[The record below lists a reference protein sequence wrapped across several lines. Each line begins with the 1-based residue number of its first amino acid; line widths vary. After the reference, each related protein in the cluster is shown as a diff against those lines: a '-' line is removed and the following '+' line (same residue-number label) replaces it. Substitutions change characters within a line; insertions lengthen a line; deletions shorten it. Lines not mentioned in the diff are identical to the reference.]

1 MSVTPL
7 TPLPMAAAAD
17 DTNDLERMTSLN
29 RAMPTDVRNALSW
42 LAHLLDASLPLRAS
56 EDSDEFANRHLNRG
70 GVGLVALCEHLGPLT
85 GSVIAHAFGDDM
97 RQHPPIEVAGLYSD
111 ESPAWDLLDLP
122 GSDTQ
127 SMPSGLVAAFA
138 AGTLADVEL
147 VVVVGMN
154 WKPSRIV
161 VHARAEDSTAAQA
174 YLDDLRRR
182 GREAE
187 SYLRGRCLQV
197 RGDHDDIAVTPI
209 DVPATN
215 RRDVIVSDS
224 VWRELDLN
232 VSALFTRRELLTQMG
247 LGTNRGMLLFG
258 PPGTGKSAL
267 CRVLAAELVG
277 DVTVVFCDAR
287 VIGAHMGAVYQ
298 ELTRLAP
305 ALVVLEDLDLVVG
318 NRRSG
323 REGGG
328 LHDFLTTLDGVMSS
342 HDGIVTIATTNDVKA
357 LDDAAVRAARFDRII
372 EIPLPDAGLRASIL
386 RRYLGALADTI
397 KVNAVAA
404 ATDGAS
410 GAALRELVRRAVL
423 VDGEGFTSATL
434 LRLAREGLGATMTG
448 QYL

>member
-7 TPLPMAAAAD
+7 PAATRDVETDDLHRAAA
-17 DTNDLERMTSLN
+17 LN
-29 RAMPTDVRNALSW
+29 RAMPTEVRDALSW

-56 EDSDEFANRHLNRG
+56 EDSDEFADRHLNRG
-70 GVGLVALCEHLGPLT
+70 GVGLISLCEHLGPLT

-97 RQHPPIEVAGLYSD
+97 RQHAPTEVSGLYSD

-122 GSDTQ
+122 GSNAQ
-127 SMPSGLVAAFA
+127 SVPSGLVAAFA
-138 AGTLADVEL
+138 AGTLADVDL
-147 VVVVGMN
+147 VVAIAMN

-161 VHARAEDSTAAQA
+161 VHARAEDAASAQV
-174 YLDDLRRR
+174 YLDELRRR

-197 RGDHDDIAVTPI
+197 RGDHDSINVTPI
-209 DVPATN
+209 DVPHA
-215 RRDVIVSDS
+215 RRGDVIVSNA

-232 VSALFTRRELLTQMG
+232 VSALFTRRELLTKLG

-267 CRVLAAELVG
+267 CRVLAAELIG

-287 VIGAHMGAVYQ
+287 AIGARMGAVYR

-305 ALVVLEDLDLVVG
+305 ALVVLEDLDLVVA

-323 REGGG
+323 RESGGG
-328 LHDFLTTLDGVMSS
+328 LHDFLTALDGVMSS

-372 EIPLPDAGLRASIL
+372 EIPLPDAGLRAAIL
-386 RRYLGALADTI
+386 TRYLGTLAGAID
-397 KVNAVAA
+397 VRAVAG
-404 ATDGAS
+404 ATDSAS

-423 VDGEGFTSATL
+423 VDGDAFTTATL
-434 LRLAREGLGATMTG
+434 LRLAREGLGATATG

>member
-7 TPLPMAAAAD
+7 TPAPVAAAAD
-17 DTNDLERMTSLN
+17 DANDLERFTSLN
-29 RAMPTDVRNALSW
+29 RAMPTDVRNTLSW

-97 RQHPPIEVAGLYSD
+97 RQHPPTEVAGLYSD

-122 GSDTQ
+122 GGDTQ

-138 AGTLADVEL
+138 AGTLADVAL
-147 VVVVGMN
+147 VVVVALN

-209 DVPATN
+209 DVPAAN
-215 RRDVIVSDS
+215 RRDVIVSDA

-232 VSALFTRRELLTQMG
+232 VSALF
-247 LGTNRGMLLFG
+247 
-258 PPGTGKSAL
+258 
-267 CRVLAAELVG
+267 
-277 DVTVVFCDAR
+277 
-287 VIGAHMGAVYQ
+287 
-298 ELTRLAP
+298 
-305 ALVVLEDLDLVVG
+305 
-318 NRRSG
+318 
-323 REGGG
+323 
-328 LHDFLTTLDGVMSS
+328 
-342 HDGIVTIATTNDVKA
+342 
-357 LDDAAVRAARFDRII
+357 
-372 EIPLPDAGLRASIL
+372 
-386 RRYLGALADTI
+386 
-397 KVNAVAA
+397 
-404 ATDGAS
+404 
-410 GAALRELVRRAVL
+410 
-423 VDGEGFTSATL
+423 
-434 LRLAREGLGATMTG
+434 
-448 QYL
+448 

>member
-1 MSVTPL
+1 MSSSVTPL
-7 TPLPMAAAAD
+7 PHAASAPPQ
-17 DTNDLERMTSLN
+17 RS
-29 RAMPTDVRNALSW
+29 MPTEVRDALSW
-42 LAHLLDASLPLRAS
+42 LAHVVDESLPLRAS
-56 EDSDEFANRHLNRG
+56 EDSDEFADRHLNRG
-70 GVGLVALCEHLGPLT
+70 GVGLISLCEHLGPLT

-97 RQHPPIEVAGLYSD
+97 RQHPPTEVSGLYSD

-122 GSDTQ
+122 GSTAQ
-127 SMPSGLVAAFA
+127 SVPSGLVAAFT
-138 AGTLADVEL
+138 AGTLADVDL
-147 VVVVGMN
+147 VVAIAMN

-161 VHARAEDSTAAQA
+161 VHARAEDAASAQV
-174 YLDDLRRR
+174 YLDELRRR

-197 RGDHDDIAVTPI
+197 RGDHDSINVTPI
-209 DVPATN
+209 DVPRA
-215 RRDVIVSDS
+215 RRDEVIVSKG

-232 VSALFTRRELLTQMG
+232 VSALFSRRELLTKLG

-287 VIGAHMGAVYQ
+287 AIGARMGAVYR

-305 ALVVLEDLDLVVG
+305 ALVVLEDLDLVVA

-323 REGGG
+323 RESGGG
-328 LHDFLTTLDGVMSS
+328 LHDFLTALDGVMSS

-372 EIPLPDAGLRASIL
+372 EIPLPDAGLRALIL
-386 RRYLGALADTI
+386 TRYLGSLAVGID
-397 KVNAVAA
+397 VRAVAA

-423 VDGEGFTSATL
+423 VDGDAFTTATL
-434 LRLAREGLGATMTG
+434 LRLAREGLGATATG

>member
-1 MSVTPL
+1 MSSSVTPL
-7 TPLPMAAAAD
+7 PHAASALP
-17 DTNDLERMTSLN
+17 ERT
-29 RAMPTDVRNALSW
+29 MPTEVRDALSW
-42 LAHLLDASLPLRAS
+42 LAHLLDESLPLRTS
-56 EDSDEFANRHLNRG
+56 EDSDEFADRHLNRG
-70 GVGLVALCEHLGPLT
+70 GVGLISLCEHLGPLT

-97 RQHPPIEVAGLYSD
+97 RQHPPTEVSGLYSD

-122 GSDTQ
+122 GSAAQ
-127 SMPSGLVAAFA
+127 SVPSGLVAAFA
-138 AGTLADVEL
+138 AGTLADVDL
-147 VVVVGMN
+147 VVAIAMD

-161 VHARAEDSTAAQA
+161 VHARAEDAASAQV
-174 YLDDLRRR
+174 YLDELRRR

-197 RGDHDDIAVTPI
+197 RGDHDSINVTPI
-209 DVPATN
+209 DVPRA
-215 RRDVIVSDS
+215 RRDEVIVSKA

-232 VSALFTRRELLTQMG
+232 VSALFSRRELLTKLG
-247 LGTNRGMLLFG
+247 LGTNRGMLLLG

-287 VIGAHMGAVYQ
+287 AIGARMGEVYR

-305 ALVVLEDLDLVVG
+305 ALVVLEDLDLVVA

-323 REGGG
+323 RESGGG
-328 LHDFLTTLDGVMSS
+328 LHDFLTALDGVMSS

-372 EIPLPDAGLRASIL
+372 EIPLPDAGLRALIL
-386 RRYLGALADTI
+386 TRYLGALAVGID
-397 KVNAVAA
+397 VRAVAA
-404 ATDGAS
+404 ATDGTS

-423 VDGEGFTSATL
+423 VDGDAFTTATL
-434 LRLAREGLGATMTG
+434 LRLARDGLGATATG

>member
-7 TPLPMAAAAD
+7 PAAMPDAETSDLHHAAA
-17 DTNDLERMTSLN
+17 LN
-29 RAMPTDVRNALSW
+29 RSMPTEVRDALSW

-56 EDSDEFANRHLNRG
+56 EDSDEFADRHLNRG
-70 GVGLVALCEHLGPLT
+70 GVGLISLCEHLGPLT

-97 RQHPPIEVAGLYSD
+97 RQHPPTEVSGLYSD

-122 GSDTQ
+122 GSDAQ
-127 SMPSGLVAAFA
+127 SVPSGLVAAFA
-138 AGTLADVEL
+138 AGTLADVDL
-147 VVVVGMN
+147 VVAIAMN

-161 VHARAEDSTAAQA
+161 VHARAEDAPSAQV
-174 YLDDLRRR
+174 YLDELRRR

-197 RGDHDDIAVTPI
+197 RGDHDSINVTPI
-209 DVPATN
+209 DVPHA
-215 RRDVIVSDS
+215 RRGDVIVSKG

-232 VSALFTRRELLTQMG
+232 VSALFSRRELLTKLG

-277 DVTVVFCDAR
+277 EVTVVFCDAR
-287 VIGAHMGAVYQ
+287 AIGARMGAVYR

-305 ALVVLEDLDLVVG
+305 ALVVLEDLDLVVA

-323 REGGG
+323 RESGGG
-328 LHDFLTTLDGVMSS
+328 LHDFLTALDGVMSS

-386 RRYLGALADTI
+386 TRYLGEMAEAID
-397 KVNAVAA
+397 VRAVAA

-423 VDGEGFTSATL
+423 VDGDAFTTATL
-434 LRLAREGLGATMTG
+434 LRLAREGLGATATG

>member
-1 MSVTPL
+1 MSSSVTPL
-7 TPLPMAAAAD
+7 PHAAPATALD
-17 DTNDLERMTSLN
+17 RT
-29 RAMPTDVRNALSW
+29 MPTEVRDALSW

-56 EDSDEFANRHLNRG
+56 EDSDEFADRHLNRG
-70 GVGLVALCEHLGPLT
+70 GVGLISLCEHLGPLT

-97 RQHPPIEVAGLYSD
+97 RQHPPTEVSGLYSD

-122 GSDTQ
+122 GSNAQ
-127 SMPSGLVAAFA
+127 SVPSGLVAAFA
-138 AGTLADVEL
+138 AGTLADVDL
-147 VVVVGMN
+147 VVAIAMN

-161 VHARAEDSTAAQA
+161 VHARAEDAAGAQV
-174 YLDDLRRR
+174 YLDELRRR

-197 RGDHDDIAVTPI
+197 RGDHDSINVTPI
-209 DVPATN
+209 DVPHA
-215 RRDVIVSDS
+215 RRGDVIVSNA

-232 VSALFTRRELLTQMG
+232 VSALFTRRELLTKLG

-267 CRVLAAELVG
+267 CRVLAAELIG

-287 VIGAHMGAVYQ
+287 AIGARMGAVYR

-305 ALVVLEDLDLVVG
+305 ALVVLEDLDLVVA

-323 REGGG
+323 RESGGG
-328 LHDFLTTLDGVMSS
+328 LHDFPTALDGVMSS

-372 EIPLPDAGLRASIL
+372 EIPLPDAGLRAAIL
-386 RRYLGALADTI
+386 TRYLGTLAGAID
-397 KVNAVAA
+397 VRAVAG

-423 VDGEGFTSATL
+423 VDGDAFTTATL
-434 LRLAREGLGATMTG
+434 LRLAREGLGATATG